1 LGVDQQ
7 LGLAETL
14 ASVIPDHRNP
24 LCITH
29 SLADI
34 LRARIFAI
42 ACGYP
47 DADDLDHLRRDP
59 AFKLACGRLPESG
72 DDLASQPTISRWEN
86 APDLCTLLRLGYA
99 MVDLWCR
106 SYRRPPKSVTLDI
119 DDTVDVVHGQQQL
132 SLFNAHYDERCFL
145 PIHVYDADSGHCV
158 AVLLRPGKT
167 PTGEEIRGH
176 LRRLVRRIRRHWPNT
191 ARMRRCSAVSPTR
204 FIRVGHD
211 RWGGCPRWTIARNL
225 PRLHNQRPQRGQ
237 PATGWHVRV
246 VVAMAWRAMSCS
258 AVNRSG

>member
-1 LGVDQQ
+1 Q

-72 DDLASQPTISRWEN
+72 DDLASQPTISRRED

-106 SYRRPPKSVTLDI
+106 SYRRPPTTCNSSSAWPATPCWPPRSRPLPM
-119 DDTVDVVHGQQQL
+119 
-132 SLFNAHYDERCFL
+132 RCARNVRSTTSMWCAAT
-145 PIHVYDADSGHCV
+145 PRPAMPPNPGPRRAASPP
-158 AVLLRPGKT
+158 ASRRPGAAS
-167 PTGEEIRGH
+167 I
-176 LRRLVRRIRRHWPNT
+176 
-191 ARMRRCSAVSPTR
+191 SAMSSPTSQAA
-204 FIRVGHD
+204 
-211 RWGGCPRWTIARNL
+211 P
-225 PRLHNQRPQRGQ
+225 P
-237 PATGWHVRV
+237 
-246 VVAMAWRAMSCS
+246 
-258 AVNRSG
+258 